1 MELKASGKFAN
12 GITGEL
18 REGSFSGR
26 EQWTGATLQEAEK
39 EELSGQ
45 LFWEKRKTSVY
56 LEDERQEPVEMPD
69 ARRIKWLE

>member
-1 MELKASGKFAN
+1 MGLKASGKFAN
-12 GITGEL
+12 WITGEL

-26 EQWTGATLQEAEK
+26 VQWAGATLQEAEK